1 MNRDSR
7 GRFVKRSSDADLIR
21 KMDFNLNRG
30 AKEVDDFAE
39 KKRAE
44 MARDL
49 RKTREIPVKDNRKK
63 VTIPIVNF
71 NNKPDTNG
79 RVYNIDAYNI
89 DKELVNRAI
98 KNINKLGLGS
108 IEHPLK
114 VDDLFDKFTSECS
127 KKKKS
132 DSDLLKTLSENIN
145 QDVKKVRC
153 PGFANSRRISWFG
166 NNVGNFSASIV
177 ENLKDFVVSFNDTI
191 MVSINIEANTFP
203 NIILFLRELK
213 KYDYFT
219 IVFNTY
225 DIHGFADKNETFDGF
240 KLFDLTYV
248 GEKDIYNITLTKDNI

>member
-7 GRFVKRSSDADLIR
+7 GRFVKRTSDADLIR

-49 RKTREIPVKDNRKK
+49 RKTREIPVKDNRKNITLK
-63 VTIPIVNF
+63 SIEEPVYKF
-71 NNKPDTNG
+71 DNG
-79 RVYNIDAYNI
+79 RVYNIDKDLI
-89 DKELVNRAI
+89 NRAI

-108 IEHPLK
+108 IEHPVK
-114 VDDLFDKFTSECS
+114 VDDFFDKFTSECS

-145 QDVKKVRC
+145 QDVKKVRY

-166 NNVGNFSASIV
+166 NNVGSLSASIA
-177 ENLKDFVVSFNDTI
+177 EDLKDFVVSFNDMI
-191 MVSINIEANTFP
+191 MVSMNIEASTFP
-203 NIILFLRELK
+203 NIISFLRELK

-219 IVFNTY
+219 IVFKTY